1 MTGGK
6 DVMTPAPSTDQLR
19 LEPVAGTDAPSLSVR
34 DQAEILVGRAQE
46 CDLCL
51 ADAVVSRRHASVA
64 RRKHEWVLTD
74 LGSRH
79 GTYLNG
85 VLLRPGTPTLIASGD
100 FVRFGPYTF
109 RVNGGGGSGNDSR
122 TLAAVDE
129 HVAPGTIVERI
140 SNRELEALAQRRL
153 ELLIEGA
160 SILHQTSTETELA
173 AAVVGL
179 VLAGSGF
186 RRAAVLRPTGSGD
199 QVEVLAARDLN
210 MDRPADF
217 SFSRSLL
224 REAASGHVARLSRS
238 TDALLG
244 QSIQQLGI
252 LCAVCAPITLDSSVV
267 SYIYLDSRE
276 AEQPGYDD
284 AAGFCRAV
292 SRIAGL
298 ALANIKRTEL
308 QRRHERLDQDL
319 NAARQAQAFL
329 WPSEEGVVGALKYAM
344 RMTPGRI
351 VAGDLFDIFPLDDHR
366 VGLCFGDVSGQGMG
380 AAILMTAVL
389 SYLRAA
395 MARLTDPA
403 EAANAVNR
411 YTTERSPANM
421 FVSLWIG
428 VFDDRDQV
436 LHFVDAG
443 HGHWIIKPHG
453 EPPATAPRPQGI
465 LVGIDPDFRYVA
477 QSLKLA
483 PGDRF
488 ILYSDG
494 VVEHRA
500 PSGEDFG
507 VDRLLSAIAEST
519 TPSEDVSHALASLQE
534 YLGNLVLADDT
545 TLASMEVQPAPQR
558 PTD

>member
-1 MTGGK
+1 MTGGQ
-6 DVMTPAPSTDQLR
+6 DVMTPTPSTEELK
-19 LEPVAGTDAPSLSVR
+19 LEPVAGTDAPSLSVS
-34 DQAEILVGRAQE
+34 DQAETFVGRAQE

-64 RRKHEWVLTD
+64 RRNHEWVLTD

-79 GTYLNG
+79 GTYLNS

-109 RVNGGGGSGNDSR
+109 RVNDGSGDSDSQ

-129 HVAPGTIVERI
+129 SVAPGTIVERI
-140 SNRELEALAQRRL
+140 SNRELESLAQRRL

-160 SILHQTSTETELA
+160 SLLHQTSTETELA

-186 RRAAVLRPTGSGD
+186 RRAAVLRPSGSGD
-199 QVEVLAARDLN
+199 QVEVLSARDLN
-210 MDRPADF
+210 MDRPANF

-238 TDALLG
+238 MDALLG

-252 LCAVCAPITLDSSVV
+252 QCAVCAPITLDSSVV

-276 AEQPGYDD
+276 AERPGYDD

-298 ALANIKRTEL
+298 ALSNIKRAEL
-308 QRRHERLDQDL
+308 QRRQERLDQDL

-329 WPSEEGVVGALKYAM
+329 WPSEQGDVGALKYAM

-395 MARLTDPA
+395 MAQFTDPA

-411 YTTERSPANM
+411 YTSERSPANM

-428 VFDDRDQV
+428 VFDDHEQV

-507 VDRLLSAIAEST
+507 ITRLLSAIAEST
-519 TPSEDVSHALASLQE
+519 TPSEDVSYALTSLQE
-534 YLGNLVLADDT
+534 YLGEVVLADDT
-545 TLASMEVQPAPQR
+545 TLASMEVQPVPAR

>member
-1 MTGGK
+1 MTGSK

-100 FVRFGPYTF
+100 LVRFGPYTF
-109 RVNGGGGSGNDSR
+109 RVNSGGGGSDSR

-428 VFDDRDQV
+428 MFDDRDQV

-507 VDRLLSAIAEST
+507 TDRLLSAIAEST

-534 YLGNLVLADDT
+534 YLGKLVLADDT
-545 TLASMEVQPAPQR
+545 TLASMEVQPAP
-558 PTD
+558 PAPD

>member
-1 MTGGK
+1 
-6 DVMTPAPSTDQLR
+6 MTPAPSTDQLR

-109 RVNGGGGSGNDSR
+109 RVNGGGGSGSDSR

-140 SNRELEALAQRRL
+140 SNRELESLAQRRL

-160 SILHQTSTETELA
+160 SILHQTSTETGLA

-186 RRAAVLRPTGSGD
+186 RRAAVLRPAGSGD
-199 QVEVLAARDLN
+199 QVEVIAARDLN

-252 LCAVCAPITLDSSVV
+252 LCAVCAPITLDGSVV

-329 WPSEEGVVGALKYAM
+329 WPSEEGEVGALKYAM

-411 YTTERSPANM
+411 YTSERSPANM

-428 VFDDRDQV
+428 VFDDREQV
-436 LHFVDAG
+436 LHYVDAG

-465 LVGIDPDFRYVA
+465 LVGIDPEFRYVA
-477 QSLKLA
+477 QTLKLA

-507 VDRLLSAIAEST
+507 VDRLLSAITEST

-534 YLGNLVLADDT
+534 YLGKLVLADDT
-545 TLASMEVQPAPQR
+545 TLASMEVQPAPQG